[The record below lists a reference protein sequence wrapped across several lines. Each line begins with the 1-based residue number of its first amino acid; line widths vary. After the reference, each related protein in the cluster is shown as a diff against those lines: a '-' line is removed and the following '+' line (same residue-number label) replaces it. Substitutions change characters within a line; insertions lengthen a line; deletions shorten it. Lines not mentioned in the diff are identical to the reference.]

1 MEVFT
6 AVVEAGSFAEAA
18 RRLEVS
24 PSGVTRAVSAL
35 ERRLGVRL
43 LQRTTRSLNLT
54 EPGMRFHRSAGR
66 VVAAALTAEA
76 EITGRCSP
84 RGPLSV
90 AASTSLGRVVVASAL
105 GAFLGIHPEVVG
117 TLTLSDRVA
126 NLAEEGIDVAVRVG
140 PLAEAGPFARR
151 VGAVGRTL
159 VASPAY
165 LAQRA
170 PPEEPR
176 ALREHAII
184 AFAGLMPG
192 RNLPFGSGPVRL
204 APRLEVDDAAA
215 AIALAEAGHGI
226 APAPS
231 FMVRDALAQGR
242 LVEVL
247 APHAPPPRP
256 VHLVFPTGR
265 LIGATA
271 RAFADHAAPRLAAA
285 LS

>member
-6 AVVEAGSFAEAA
+6 TVVEAGSFAEAA
-18 RRLEVS
+18 RRLKVS

-35 ERRLGVRL
+35 EGRLGVRL
-43 LQRTTRSLNLT
+43 LQRTTRSLSLT
-54 EPGMRFHRSAGR
+54 EPGTRFHRAAAR

-76 EITGRCSP
+76 EITGTAAP

-90 AASTSLGRVVVASAL
+90 AASASLGRVVVASAL
-105 GAFLGIHPEVVG
+105 GAFLGLHREVVG

-126 NLAEEGIDVAVRVG
+126 NLEEEGIDVAVRVG
-140 PLAEAGPFARR
+140 ALSEADPTARR
-151 VGAVGRTL
+151 VGAIGRAL

-165 LAQRA
+165 LADRA

-176 ALREHAII
+176 ALRDHAII
-184 AFAGLMPG
+184 AFVGLMPG
-192 RNLPFGSGPVRL
+192 RGLAFGSTTMRL

-226 APAPS
+226 APAPR
-231 FMVRDALAQGR
+231 FMVCDALAQGR

-247 APHAPPPRP
+247 DRYAPPPRP
-256 VHLVFPTGR
+256 VHLVFPEGR
-265 LIGATA
+265 PIGATV
-271 RAFADHAAPRLAAA
+271 RAFADYAAPRLAAA
-285 LS
+285 LC